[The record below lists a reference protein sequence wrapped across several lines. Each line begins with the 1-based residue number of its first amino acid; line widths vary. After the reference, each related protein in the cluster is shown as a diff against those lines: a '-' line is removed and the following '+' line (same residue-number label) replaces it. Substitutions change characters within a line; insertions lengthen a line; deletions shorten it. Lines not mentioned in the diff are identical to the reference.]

1 MMSDGIMG
9 NRMMIVGLTGGIATG
24 KSTTAEMIRG
34 AGIPVHDADA
44 AVHQL
49 MVPGGAAIAPIT
61 VMFGSD
67 MVAEDGSVDR
77 QKLGGVVFG
86 DPEKRR
92 ALEAIIHPLV
102 TAHRDRF
109 LQEQRQKNTAMVV
122 LDVPLLFE
130 TGGDAVCDHIIVVY
144 ASAETTAKR
153 ALARAGMT
161 PAKLAAILASQM
173 PVDEKKKR
181 ADLCLDSDLQPDSTR
196 QDLIKWLAAINVPM
210 IDSDQ
215 AQS

>member
-1 MMSDGIMG
+1 LEKGINRQALG
-9 NRMMIVGLTGGIATG
+9 NYVFARPHARKQLE
-24 KSTTAEMIRG
+24 ST
-34 AGIPVHDADA
+34 
-44 AVHQL
+44 L
-49 MVPGGAAIAPIT
+49 
-61 VMFGSD
+61 
-67 MVAEDGSVDR
+67 
-77 QKLGGVVFG
+77 
-86 DPEKRR
+86 
-92 ALEAIIHPLV
+92 HPLV
-102 TAHRDRF
+102 RQHRDAF
-109 LQEQRQKNTAMVV
+109 LDKHRSIAAPAVV

-144 ASAETTAKR
+144 ASGETTAKR

-161 PAKLAAILASQM
+161 PAKFAAILASQM

-181 ADLCLDSDLQPDSTR
+181 ADLCLDSDLQPDLTR